1 MPVGSTVAPPNV
13 TPSVRGTLR
22 LVFRARQG
30 ETYLAEQAASAP
42 LKVLRPF
49 ALGQGRVLLQLVNV
63 GPGVMGGDDY
73 QLDITVTAGAKVVVV
88 NQSATKLHRMLAGAS
103 ARQTL
108 VMNVE
113 DGGELEYYPG
123 VSIPYPEADFD
134 QQIQVHLGQ
143 KARFGMLEP
152 WAMGR
157 IRRGEA
163 FAFRR
168 VVTRTRVSVGGQP
181 FYADALDVQPSVR
194 DASGLGLTDGYK
206 YLASGV
212 WFDGMSDVT
221 DEEDN
226 EEFDPRRQAAADCV
240 VVKGGLEPHGLYL
253 RALAQDGLTLTR
265 KLRDAVYH
273 WRTARQMTP
282 VRFERFG
289 A

>member
-1 MPVGSTVAPPNV
+1 M
-13 TPSVRGTLR
+13 RGTLR
-22 LVFRARQG
+22 LVFRQRQG

-73 QLDITVTAGAKVVVV
+73 QLEITVASGAKVVVV
-88 NQSATKLHRMLAGAS
+88 NQSATKLHRMLDGAS
-103 ARQTL
+103 AQQTV

-113 DGGELEYYPG
+113 NGGELEYYPG

-134 QQIQVHLGQ
+134 QQIRVHLGQ
-143 KARFGMLEP
+143 KSRFGMLEP

-157 IRRGEA
+157 IVRGEA

-168 VVTRTRVSVGGQP
+168 IVTRTRVSVEETP
-181 FYADALDVQPSVR
+181 FYADALEVRPNVR
-194 DASGLGLTDGYK
+194 DVLGRDVSGRGLLDGYK
-206 YLASGV
+206 YLASGL
-212 WFDGMSDVT
+212 WFDGLSDVT
-221 DEEDN
+221 DETDN
-226 EEFDPRRQAAADCV
+226 EEFDPRRQAAAACV

-265 KLRDAVYH
+265 QLRDTVH
-273 WRTARQMTP
+273 RWRTARQMTP
-282 VRFERFG
+282 VQFERFG